1 MLKNSLYRQ
10 FGASVGIWEKSR
22 NLGPPASEKSAGT
35 MCPPPPFGLSHWLL
49 DDIATS
55 ILLVLFKFVSSD
67 EILIFYISPLTSSD
81 TTVTLELSLTAES
94 DRVIGPSTFWIKFT
108 LKKRILTLN
117 IHLVEGKNREIANGA
132 VYP

>member
-1 MLKNSLYRQ
+1 MGVIDWS
-10 FGASVGIWEKSR
+10 
-22 NLGPPASEKSAGT
+22 
-35 MCPPPPFGLSHWLL
+35 LSHWLL
-49 DDIATS
+49 NDIATS